1 MNTTNEQTQ
10 EEMGK
15 RKQGR
20 RGNGHGGLILRG
32 NTFYARYTNALGKR
46 VEVSTH
52 CSNRADAEKVLAT
65 YTEPIR
71 KSQSD
76 DEIKLRLSQQLE
88 VLELR
93 KDIKSIE
100 RISIDEIA
108 DKFLNHRELMDTS
121 SGTKY
126 IYSKQIKK
134 LIKVIKSKFPNVRHM
149 DEVSIVVVDG
159 VIDEL
164 SRHYTATAFNGALA
178 TYKRCWELLSRNN
191 PFKKICKRKIDKSR
205 HRIKIDDDDVRRI
218 FNACRNDVERA
229 IWACGIYLGL
239 RCGDI
244 CNLSYGA
251 LSRDLSTVTCL
262 PMKTRKHM
270 TDPLVIPICEPL
282 KKMLLLAL
290 DMNKIGNAQFKDEPL
305 WADWESRYNKR
316 KVSDYFNVT
325 LKRAGLK
332 VSHKDENGHV
342 AVDTGF
348 HITRHY
354 FVSTAARYMSPLLV
368 QKIVGH
374 SSISM
379 TEHYFAENQGAMRE
393 GLNQMPDF
401 SKGGSIKMDEA
412 SEIMKLLNEVK
423 NDDES
428 ALDCLKRLLEKSMRM
443 AS

>member
-71 KSQSD
+71 KSQSE

-93 KDIKSIE
+93 KDVKSIE
-100 RISIDEIA
+100 RIALDQIPE
-108 DKFLNHRELMDTS
+108 KFVSRRELIDATS
-121 SGTKY
+121 GSKLNYKRHLNKLISLINDNFPTVKY
-126 IYSKQIKK
+126 IDDVTS
-134 LIKVIKSKFPNVRHM
+134 
-149 DEVSIVVVDG
+149 VVVDG
-159 VIDEL
+159 VIDKL
-164 SRHYTATAFNGALA
+164 SREYTAATFNLALA

-191 PFKKICKRKIDKSR
+191 PFMKVGKRKLDKSR
-205 HRIKIDDDDVRRI
+205 HRIRIGDDEVRGI
-218 FNACRNDVERA
+218 FNACRDDVERA
-229 IWACGIYLGL
+229 VWACGIYLGL

-251 LSRDLSTVTCL
+251 LSSDLGTVTCL

-316 KVSDYFNVT
+316 KASDYFNLT
-325 LKRAGLK
+325 LKKAGLK

-374 SSISM
+374 SAISM
-379 TEHYFAENQGAMRE
+379 TEHYFSANQDSMRE

-401 SKGGSIKMDEA
+401 SKGGSSKVDEA

-428 ALDCLKRLLEKSMRM
+428 ALDCLKRLLENSMRI